1 MILHTLKNIKTP
13 SSFAYKVACVDDKLS
28 MTAVLYRE
36 KDAIN
41 KFIEKTLEEYDN
53 YNKLINKDFNK
64 NLVMSEKDKQRF
76 QSSNK

>member
-1 MILHTLKNIKTP
+1 MQSINLLK
-13 SSFAYKVACVDDKLS
+13 
-28 MTAVLYRE
+28 
-36 KDAIN
+36 
-41 KFIEKTLEEYDN
+41 KTLEEYDN